1 MQTPL
6 ITIGLE
12 IHLKLSSESKIFCR
26 CKNDQTLEH
35 NQPNTNICP
44 ICTWQPGA
52 LPQLSAEVVE
62 KGLLLGKALNC
73 RFNTCS
79 RFDRKSYF
87 YPDLPMGYQITQ
99 LYSPINVDGKVAFFL
114 NNYEQEKKV
123 WITDAHL
130 ECDTAKSLHQG
141 GTMLLDFNRA
151 GTPLIEI
158 VTGPDF
164 TSAEEAVEFAKE
176 IQRIAK
182 RNQLSDA
189 DMEKGQMRVDVNIS
203 IRKEKSDPL
212 GTRVEL
218 KNINSFSA
226 IKRAIDAEVI
236 RQLACR
242 ESGETIQQQTRR
254 RDDLK
259 GQSFAMRS
267 KEDAL
272 DYRYFPEPDLPPLV
286 LSEEILQKVES
297 TELTTPFEQIKK
309 MKSKFWFHKEFINAL
324 INEKSTL
331 DFFNLLL
338 KKGFEPKLL
347 AKRIAGQISAYMTAH
362 FVKITELPVDEDQLL
377 EFFTIAKEGKLIDNQ
392 LKLVMEEMLAT
403 GASASDIIKE
413 KGFDKP
419 AISEEEL
426 RAFCKEVI
434 AENPA
439 ILEQYQGW
447 KTSTIGFFVGQVMKK
462 TQGKANPKEIT
473 AILTRE
479 LGNA

>member
-26 CKNDQTLEH
+26 CKNDQNLEH
-35 NQPNTNICP
+35 NKPNTNICP
-44 ICTWQPGA
+44 VCTWQPGA

-99 LYSPINVDGKVAFFL
+99 LYSPINVDGQVAFFL
-114 NNYEQEKKV
+114 DNYEQEKKV

-141 GTMLLDFNRA
+141 GAMLLDFNRA

-189 DMEKGQMRVDVNIS
+189 DMEKGQMRVDVNVS
-203 IRKEKSDPL
+203 IRSSVDDPF

-226 IKRAIDAEVI
+226 IKRAIDAEVA
-236 RQLACR
+236 RQIQLKKA
-242 ESGETIQQQTRR
+242 GETLIQETRR

-259 GQSFAMRS
+259 GLSFAMRS

-272 DYRYFPEPDLPPLV
+272 DYRYFPEPDLPDLV
-286 LSEEILQKVES
+286 LDQELLDQAEQAQLLIPSEKIR
-297 TELTTPFEQIKK
+297 K
-309 MKSKFWFHKEFINAL
+309 MKSEYWFHKEFINAL
-324 INEKSTL
+324 IGDLKVLN
-331 DFFNLLL
+331 FFEEMVAL
-338 KKGFEPKLL
+338 GYDPKMV
-347 AKRIAGQISAYMTAH
+347 AKWIAGPISAYMTAN
-362 FVKITELPVDEDQLL
+362 FVAIDGLKVNKEQLIS
-377 EFFTIAKEGKLIDNQ
+377 FFSLVKKGSLIDNQ
-392 LKLVMEEMLAT
+392 LKLVMEEMLQN
-403 GASASDIIKE
+403 GGDPEDIVKE
-413 KGFDKP
+413 KGFDAP
-419 AISEEEL
+419 AFDEDEL
-426 RAFCKEVI
+426 KNIIQSVLDANESVV
-434 AENPA
+434 
-439 ILEQYQGW
+439 EQYRSG
-447 KTSTIGFFVGQVMKK
+447 KTSVIGFLVGQTMKQ
-462 TQGKANPKEIT
+462 TQGKANPKELQALI
-473 AILTRE
+473 AKM
-479 LGNA
+479 LG